1 MSSVLRGLTA
11 ALNNRARLKFKL
23 PEFSVDHL
31 VVGGGVVGLAIAR
44 HLCRSFPSKTTYL
57 VERHD
62 HPGEETSSRN
72 SEVIHSG
79 LYYPPDSLKT
89 RFCLRGR
96 QLLYQYCSSHHI
108 PHRKTGKIVVAHD
121 DQLPYIENL
130 HTKARSLK
138 PPAYFHEHEPVLPTE
153 LISGDAAR
161 AMETNLSL
169 DIAAALWCPE
179 TGIVDSHTLMESF
192 ESDITDSVYSTR
204 IVRVDPA
211 ENGWVVQTLT
221 GDAQEPDSILAHTLV
236 NAAGLSAPFILNSIL
251 PLQQHIP
258 MYFARGSYASY
269 NGPGIAGISHLI
281 YPCPETGPN
290 AHAFHSLGT
299 HLTID
304 LQGKVRFGP
313 DLEWLSP
320 GPEEEV
326 DFWRQHLVPDGSR
339 LTEMHNAVTR
349 YLPEVSL
356 GGMQTDYVGIRPK
369 IASPSSGFQDFV
381 IRSDGSAKNP
391 MISLLGIESPGLT
404 SCMALAEY
412 VVEDLL
418 KK

>member
-1 MSSVLRGLTA
+1 MSSVRGLTA
-11 ALNNRARLKFKL
+11 ALNNRARFKFKL

-44 HLCRSFPSKTTYL
+44 HLCRSLPSKTTYL
-57 VERHD
+57 VERHG

-79 LYYPPDSLKT
+79 LYYPPESLKT

-96 QLLYQYCSSHHI
+96 QLLYQYCNSHHI

-130 HTKARSLK
+130 HTKARSLI

-161 AMETNLSL
+161 AMEPNLSP

-192 ESDITDSVYSTR
+192 ESDITGSVYSTR
-204 IVRVDPA
+204 ILRVDPA

-221 GDAQEPDSILAHTLV
+221 GDAQEPDSILAHTVV

-251 PLQQHIP
+251 PPQQHMP

-320 GPEEEV
+320 GLEEEV

-339 LTEMHNAVTR
+339 LAEMHNAVTR

-369 IASPSSGFQDFV
+369 IASPNSGFQDFI
-381 IRSDGSAKNP
+381 IRSDGNAKNP

>member
-1 MSSVLRGLTA
+1 
-11 ALNNRARLKFKL
+11 
-23 PEFSVDHL
+23 
-31 VVGGGVVGLAIAR
+31 
-44 HLCRSFPSKTTYL
+44 
-57 VERHD
+57 
-62 HPGEETSSRN
+62 
-72 SEVIHSG
+72 
-79 LYYPPDSLKT
+79 
-89 RFCLRGR
+89 
-96 QLLYQYCSSHHI
+96 
-108 PHRKTGKIVVAHD
+108 
-121 DQLPYIENL
+121 
-130 HTKARSLK
+130 
-138 PPAYFHEHEPVLPTE
+138 
-153 LISGDAAR
+153 
-161 AMETNLSL
+161 
-169 DIAAALWCPE
+169 
-179 TGIVDSHTLMESF
+179 
-192 ESDITDSVYSTR
+192 
-204 IVRVDPA
+204 
-211 ENGWVVQTLT
+211 
-221 GDAQEPDSILAHTLV
+221 
-236 NAAGLSAPFILNSIL
+236 
-251 PLQQHIP
+251 

-320 GPEEEV
+320 SPEEEV

-356 GGMQTDYVGIRPK
+356 RGMQTDYVGIRPK